1 MVNLYTI
8 LWTSAPETILES
20 ETLDQACP
28 PPPFIRQ
35 KSDILEVVWLMM
47 PTVRGS
53 GGSTMDWSCF
63 AHSEP
68 GQLDVINETMNFAV
82 WLKSS
87 RHHFVPSSSNA
98 LDSGFKSI
106 WDVIVGPYAG
116 NSCFKKKKQNCNMT
130 ELKQNSSTMK
140 QKSSIISVKG
150 GTTTFLLR
158 GKLLFVIFFFSSLK

>member
-106 WDVIVGPYAG
+106 WDVIVGLYAG
-116 NSCFKKKKQNCNMT
+116 NSRLKKNKKLQYDWVETN
-130 ELKQNSSTMK
+130 
-140 QKSSIISVKG
+140 
-150 GTTTFLLR
+150 FLHHEAK
-158 GKLLFVIFFFSSLK
+158 KLNYFGQGWHDYFFFALAEITFWWFFFPPK